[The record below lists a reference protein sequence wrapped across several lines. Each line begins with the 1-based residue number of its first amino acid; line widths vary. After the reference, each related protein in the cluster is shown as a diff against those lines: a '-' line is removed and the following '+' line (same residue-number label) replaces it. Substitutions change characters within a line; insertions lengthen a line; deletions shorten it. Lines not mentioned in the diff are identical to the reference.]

1 MTVFLCEL
9 CPLPHFCVIS
19 GYDLGKFVV
28 IGNLSIFSSLNNS
41 YGIKSA
47 DNFKLVSNIIS
58 WLLNKAN
65 SEGEQVL
72 KPIYSTVAISQDL
85 FYWVKDM
92 INLGKWKNL
101 QEVIN
106 FALRIIKI
114 RLKETEKNDT
124 A

>member
-1 MTVFLCEL
+1 M
-9 CPLPHFCVIS
+9 
-19 GYDLGKFVV
+19 V

-65 SEGEQVL
+65 SEEEQVL